1 MDIIQKKI
9 KYDTNDIENKENMR
23 DIAMLNIAKM
33 LYVDIDTIK
42 NITPEELIPYI
53 LSPQIFKKHLNNNI
67 KRNFFLNIIPLLTVI
82 FGPNKLKELFRSPI
96 GKSNIIG
103 VWNRTLDG
111 AIKDILPVLETIFN
125 TQEIKEMLLEK
136 NLEFDD
142 NGNNWIT
149 VNALC
154 NAYTLMEDINTLK
167 KNGITNNQIKDLL
180 KMQCNNKNTYYVL
193 QSYINVHGTDLKYS
207 PENIKKLIIAL
218 SSEQGYKDLATSYKD
233 PLVEETQELIKNMS
247 NPSSIKTSWQD
258 KTIEILNND
267 LKERIKL
274 NARVKGDINLILEL
288 KKLCAKYIEDEED
301 SLNSDAAITS
311 FILNI
316 VEQINL
322 LSQMKDYIKLIHKKS
337 SPKNEGYKRYNEILK
352 DLGQEIAYKDV
363 NIIFKHNHNDYNL
376 HFV

>member
-1 MDIIQKKI
+1 
-9 KYDTNDIENKENMR
+9 
-23 DIAMLNIAKM
+23 
-33 LYVDIDTIK
+33 
-42 NITPEELIPYI
+42 
-53 LSPQIFKKHLNNNI
+53 
-67 KRNFFLNIIPLLTVI
+67 
-82 FGPNKLKELFRSPI
+82 
-96 GKSNIIG
+96 
-103 VWNRTLDG
+103 
-111 AIKDILPVLETIFN
+111 
-125 TQEIKEMLLEK
+125 MLLEK